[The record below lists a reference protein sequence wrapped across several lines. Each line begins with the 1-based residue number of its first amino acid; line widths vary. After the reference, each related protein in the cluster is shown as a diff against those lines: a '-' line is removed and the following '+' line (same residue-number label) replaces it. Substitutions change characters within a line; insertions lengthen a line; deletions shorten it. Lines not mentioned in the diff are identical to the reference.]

1 MIVKIGIAA
10 ALCCGMALGQSPSP
24 TAPAQPAA
32 SKSAADDLVDQLIA
46 NAALYRTT
54 LPSLTAHEKIVS
66 DASILLY
73 KPHAEAEATV
83 RVLRKVPG
91 GPLVES
97 REYTLLNGKQVA
109 PDKHVV
115 LPTNIYDGFDGFQ
128 EIFFSAQRR
137 RCFNFTLAPQIAP
150 SASLDLHITLKPD
163 AASLPICPS
172 DMQGLTGIAR
182 VDPAAHQLKHLE
194 WTVPQAAEQRVQVL
208 SASTDYA
215 PTSIG
220 TKTFWLPI
228 DVVQYAI
235 NSKNKAKGH
244 FTVHYSDY
252 HQYTATSTILPA
264 DPEQSVP

>member
-10 ALCCGMALGQSPSP
+10 ALCCGMALGQSPSL
-24 TAPAQPAA
+24 TAPPQPAA
-32 SKSAADDLVDQLIA
+32 PKSAADALVDQLID
-46 NAALYRTT
+46 NAALYRAT

-73 KPHAEAEATV
+73 RPHAEAEATV

-97 REYTLLNGKQVA
+97 REYTLLNGKRVA

-115 LPTNIYDGFDGFQ
+115 LPTNIYDGYDGFQ
-128 EIFFSAQRR
+128 GMFFSTPRH
-137 RCFNFTLAPQIAP
+137 RCFNFTLAPQTAP
-150 SASLDLHITLKPD
+150 TDSIELRITLRPD
-163 AASLPICPS
+163 AASQPYCPS
-172 DMQGLTGIAR
+172 DMEGLLGIAR
-182 VDPAAHQLKHLE
+182 IDPATHQLKHLE
-194 WTVPQAAEQRVQVL
+194 WTVPQVPEPRVQIL

-264 DPEQSVP
+264 TPEQSIP